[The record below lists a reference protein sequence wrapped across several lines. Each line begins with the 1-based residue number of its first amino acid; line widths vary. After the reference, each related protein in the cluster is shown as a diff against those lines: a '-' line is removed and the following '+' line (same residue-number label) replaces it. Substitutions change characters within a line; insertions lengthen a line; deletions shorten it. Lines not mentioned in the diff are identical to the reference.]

1 VDGLAVDGVPAVG
14 RAARGRT
21 GVYAI
26 VQSGGHQVKMTP
38 GEVVILD
45 RIDGE
50 VGSEVSFEQVLLVEK
65 DGGEVVSGAPFVQN
79 ARVVGVV
86 DGVARGP
93 KIRVFMKKRRKGSR
107 RTLGHRSVL
116 TRVRV
121 KEIVV

>member
-1 VDGLAVDGVPAVG
+1 M
-14 RAARGRT
+14 
-21 GVYAI
+21 YAI

-38 GEVVILD
+38 GEVVVLD

-50 VGSEVSFEQVLLVEK
+50 VGAEVNFNEVLLVEK
-65 DGGEVVSGAPFVQN
+65 DGGEVLSGAPYVQN

-107 RTLGHRSVL
+107 RTIGHRSVL